1 MNPDYNKHLN
11 VVVLLFTFIT
21 FILICCT
28 NNNNDKKEEEINP
41 VVVTDSVSTY
51 NPIYDD
57 SVIITIE
64 NDYAGVD
71 Q

>member
-28 NNNNDKKEEEINP
+28 NNDKKEEVNP

>member
-1 MNPDYNKHLN
+1 MNPNYNKHLT
-11 VVVLLFTFIT
+11 VVILLFTVVA

-28 NNNNDKKEEEINP
+28 NNKKEEITP
-41 VVVTDSVSTY
+41 VMVTDSVSTY

>member
-1 MNPDYNKHLN
+1 MNPNYNKHLT
-11 VVVLLFTFIT
+11 VVTLLFTVVA

-28 NNNNDKKEEEINP
+28 NNKKEEVTP

-57 SVIITIE
+57 SIIVTIE
-64 NDYAGVD
+64 NDYDGVD

>member
-11 VVVLLFTFIT
+11 VVVLLFTLVT
-21 FILICCT
+21 AILICCT
-28 NNNNDKKEEEINP
+28 SNDKKEEEIKP

-57 SVIITIE
+57 SVVITIE

>member
-11 VVVLLFTFIT
+11 VVVLLFTLVT
-21 FILICCT
+21 AILICCT
-28 NNNNDKKEEEINP
+28 NHNNKEEINP

-57 SVIITIE
+57 SVVITIE

>member
-11 VVVLLFTFIT
+11 VVVILFTFIT

-28 NNNNDKKEEEINP
+28 NNDNKKEEEINP
-41 VVVTDSVSTY
+41 VIVTDSVSTY
-51 NPIYDD
+51 NPIYND
-57 SVIITIE
+57 STIIVIE

>member
-1 MNPDYNKHLN
+1 MNPNYNKHLT
-11 VVVLLFTFIT
+11 VVILLFTAVA
-21 FILICCT
+21 FILICC
-28 NNNNDKKEEEINP
+28 NNNKKEEVNP
-41 VVVTDSVSTY
+41 VIVTDSVSTY

>member
-1 MNPDYNKHLN
+1 MNPNYNKHLK
-11 VVVLLFTFIT
+11 VVILLFIVIA

-28 NNNNDKKEEEINP
+28 THKKEEEITP
-41 VVVTDSVSTY
+41 VIVTDSVSTY
-51 NPIYDD
+51 NPIYND
-57 SVIITIE
+57 STIIVIE